1 MPAAGGRILALA
13 VAVVCIATGGAL
25 LAGLYAA
32 AAPAPL
38 RIGFGSVLVLLGI
51 NRYVM
56 SRVAVRPSRRRQLH
70 DDPDS

>member
-1 MPAAGGRILALA
+1 MPVAAGRILALA
-13 VAVVCIATGGAL
+13 VAVTCIAAGGAL
-25 LAGLYAA
+25 LAGLYAP

-56 SRVAVRPSRRRQLH
+56 SRLKVRPSRRRQLH
-70 DDPDS
+70 DDTDS